1 MEKHL
6 DDCST
11 TGRSNFLCQDERMPS
26 KSRSMRLC
34 ISVYQSR
41 TLIIRL
47 FLKPLGFM
55 LINIFCFYCLKI
67 NATKFK
73 HCTVYINENSS
84 EKSPWVTHNDLSLNC
99 PWAVHNT
106 PPACSACQNSNFLL
120 LRSQFTVRLSQKM

>member
-1 MEKHL
+1 MTAQQLEEAIFFVKMKE
-6 DDCST
+6 
-11 TGRSNFLCQDERMPS
+11 RQVKVDES
-26 KSRSMRLC
+26 KRLC

-84 EKSPWVTHNDLSLNC
+84 EKKARGLPTM
-99 PWAVHNT
+99 T
-106 PPACSACQNSNFLL
+106 
-120 LRSQFTVRLSQKM
+120 